1 MHCRF
6 GVLHLG
12 EVHARTKLERRRH
25 AKRRPRTDYA
35 RAVLTAAP
43 SDLYRAPDH
52 VYRDRDR
59 AWARR
64 RNHRAAV
71 SIREH
76 LDHTALRG
84 ETHAPEVSRPIR
96 CVSTARETADSLHPL
111 ATLFPFAFRVSLFP
125 IWMSRLA
132 ESIRHCFRCGAA

>member
-35 RAVLTAAP
+35 RAVLTSAP

-71 SIREH
+71 SVREH
-76 LDHTALRG
+76 LDQTAPRR

-96 CVSTARETADSLHPL
+96 SVSAARKTPYSVHPL
-111 ATLFPFAFRVSLFP
+111 ATLAGGARPARHRRGPGRAPDFNSSAFQLER
-125 IWMSRLA
+125 
-132 ESIRHCFRCGAA
+132 